1 MNDSSPAAA
10 SAPRAPRRGLRLLV
24 WLLLLGLLGA
34 AAYGGWLVWQR
45 LETTTETLEAE
56 DALIRRLSQQL
67 RALEADG
74 AQLER
79 RQGDTD
85 GTVQRN
91 ATALASLQAQQDS
104 ALKSIET
111 LDATLKGG
119 RARFQLAAIEELLL
133 LAHDRVALAR
143 DTTGAVTALELADG
157 RLAALA
163 DPRLLPIRELL
174 GAERLAL
181 LAAAKP
187 DITGAALTLGGL
199 LDRAASLPL
208 RARVPN
214 RFDPVAPAGDEPEAL
229 PADAEWPARLWGGLR
244 SALGAVFR
252 IQRETRPVDRLLP
265 PEQEA
270 LIHTLL
276 ALKLEGARL
285 ALLRQE
291 PASYRDLI
299 DGALAW
305 LSQYYVAGDARVLAA
320 KAELE
325 RLRALDLSPALPLP
339 TKALERLR
347 ALNGAGV
354 R

>member
-1 MNDSSPAAA
+1 MNDAPLAAA
-10 SAPRAPRRGLRLLV
+10 TAPRAPRRGLRLLL
-24 WLLLLGLLGA
+24 WLLLLGVLA
-34 AAYGGWLVWQR
+34 AAGFGGWTIWQR

-67 RALEADG
+67 RALEADSL
-74 AQLER
+74 QMER
-79 RQGDTD
+79 RLDDTD
-85 GTVQRN
+85 GSAQRN
-91 ATALASLQAQQDS
+91 ATALASLQAQQEA

-111 LDATLKGG
+111 LDATLQGG
-119 RARFQLAAIEELLL
+119 RARFQLAAVEELLL
-133 LAHDRVALAR
+133 LAHDRVALAG
-143 DTTGAVTALELADG
+143 DTAGAVIALELADA

-163 DPRLLPIRELL
+163 DPRLLPIRELVS
-174 GAERLAL
+174 AERLAL
-181 LAAAKP
+181 QAAAKP

-199 LDRAASLPL
+199 LDRAAALPL

-214 RFDPVAPAGDEPEAL
+214 RFDPVPPADTEPEEL
-229 PADAEWPARLWGGLR
+229 PADAEWPVRLAAGVR

-252 IQRETRPVDRLLP
+252 IQREARPVDRLLP

-276 ALKLEGARL
+276 SLKLEGARL

-299 DGALAW
+299 DGALGW
-305 LSQYYVAGDARVLAA
+305 LAQYYVLGDARVLAA
-320 KAELE
+320 RAELE
-325 RLRALDLSPALPLP
+325 RLRALELKPALPLP
-339 TKALERLR
+339 TQALERLR
-347 ALNGAGV
+347 ALNSAGS